1 MQTVTISLPEK
12 TYRRLQYASEIA
24 GKPIHDLA
32 AQSVAENLPPLLDMI
47 PARYRGDLRRM
58 EKLSDDKLW
67 AIARS
72 RVDEKSQRRHQRL
85 LKKNSA
91 GTLTQDERKALIE
104 LRLAADG
111 IMLRKAYAFL
121 LLKLRGYRL
130 PSLHELESG
139 A

>member
-12 TYRRLQYASEIA
+12 TYHRLQHASEIA
-24 GKPIHDLA
+24 GKPIHEFA

-47 PARYRGDLRRM
+47 PVRYRDDLRRM
-58 EKLSDDKLW
+58 EKLSDDELW

-91 GTLTQDERKALIE
+91 GTLTQDERKALTE
-104 LRLAADG
+104 LRLSADG
-111 IMLRKAYAFL
+111 VMLRKAYAFL

-130 PSLHELESG
+130 PSLQELESV